1 MIFLRTLFFF
11 PNSIPQ
17 LVLWQYLL
25 IHLLFE
31 YIPYKPLYL
40 ISKPYLVE
48 RGLLLSI
55 KGPDENMSSMDTVD
69 KIIDKYECETG
80 VLIQLLLEIQKTL
93 NWIPPEA
100 IIRINK
106 RLKIP
111 VSEIYRVAS
120 FYTALSLKPR
130 GRHVV
135 RVCAGTACYVRGGPR
150 ILDSVERALT
160 IRAGETTSDGKF
172 TLETVNCLGCCALGP
187 VVEIDGQYHGK
198 QTSSN
203 VVKLLSTYS

>member
-1 MIFLRTLFFF
+1 
-11 PNSIPQ
+11 
-17 LVLWQYLL
+17 
-25 IHLLFE
+25 
-31 YIPYKPLYL
+31 
-40 ISKPYLVE
+40 
-48 RGLLLSI
+48 
-55 KGPDENMSSMDTVD
+55 MDRID
-69 KIIDKYECETG
+69 RIIDKYACETG
-80 VLIQLLLEIQKTL
+80 VLIQLLLEIQREL

-130 GRHVV
+130 GQHLV

-150 ILDSVERALT
+150 ILDSVERTLGV
-160 IRAGETTSDGKF
+160 RAGETTPDGKF

-198 QTSSN
+198 LSAAS
-203 VVKLLSTYS
+203 VKKLLSSYN

>member
-1 MIFLRTLFFF
+1 M
-11 PNSIPQ
+11 SID
-17 LVLWQYLL
+17 
-25 IHLLFE
+25 
-31 YIPYKPLYL
+31 
-40 ISKPYLVE
+40 
-48 RGLLLSI
+48 R
-55 KGPDENMSSMDTVD
+55 VD
-69 KIIDKYECETG
+69 RIIDKYECETG
-80 VLIQLLLEIQKTL
+80 VLIQLLLDIQRTL

-100 IIRINK
+100 ILRINK

-130 GRHVV
+130 GRHLV

-150 ILDSVERALT
+150 ILDSTESTLG
-160 IRAGETTSDGKF
+160 IKSGETTADGNF

-198 QTSSN
+198 QTSST
-203 VVKLLSTYS
+203 VGKLLSSYT